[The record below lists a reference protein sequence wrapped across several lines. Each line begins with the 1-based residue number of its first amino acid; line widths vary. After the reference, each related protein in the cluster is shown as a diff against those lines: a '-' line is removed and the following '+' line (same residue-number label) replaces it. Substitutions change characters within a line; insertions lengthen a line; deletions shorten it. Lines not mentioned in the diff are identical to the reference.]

1 MLSNKISYKK
11 IIKMSSSTQDVA
23 PDAGSGQPGNPPGGG
38 SGNHDPPLQGMGS
51 GSPQA
56 NQSVPRNTV
65 Q

>member
-23 PDAGSGQPGNPPGGG
+23 PDAGSGQHGHPPGGGG

-56 NQSVPRNTV
+56 N
-65 Q
+65 